1 MAYTFKKD
9 LVPSSKYSLKCPY
22 SMTPEYITVHN
33 TSNSASALNE
43 ISYMKNNNNAT
54 SYHVCIDE
62 QYVIQAIPFNRNAW
76 HAGDGAN
83 GTGNRKS
90 IGIEIAR
97 STSTDTTLF
106 QRAEENAAKYIAT
119 LLKQYG
125 WTTAKVKRHKDWSGK
140 NCPHKTMEKGWERF
154 IKMIQKELDIL
165 NGKTTTTTT
174 KPTTSTTASF
184 KVGNYNANVKTTET
198 LNIRAKRN
206 PSATKVG
213 TIPQGT
219 VVKVGYIMYQDNS
232 VAKKGSLWGSVYTS
246 YGDGFVCMDYVV
258 PTTDTPVVKK
268 TTTTSTSKK
277 VNYKVKITATSLNIR
292 KGAGTN
298 YGINGSVKK
307 GQVFTIVEEKDGWG
321 KLKSGAGWIK
331 LEYTK
336 KI

>member
-1 MAYTFKKD
+1 MSYVFKQN
-9 LVPSSKYSLKCPY
+9 LVPSSKYSIKAPY
-22 SMTPEYITVHN
+22 TMVPEYITVHN
-33 TSNSASALNE
+33 TSNNASAANE
-43 ISYMKNNNNAT
+43 VKYMISNNNAT

-97 STSTDTTLF
+97 STSTDATLF

-125 WTTAKVKRHKDWSGK
+125 WTTSRVKRHKDWSGK

-165 NGKTTTTTT
+165 NGKTTTTTP

-184 KVGNYNANVKTTET
+184 KVGNYNANVKTTEV

-206 PSATKVG
+206 PSAKKVG

-246 YGDGFVCMDYVV
+246 YGDGFVCMDYVT
-258 PTTDTPVVKK
+258 PTTSGVTTTKV
-268 TTTTSTSKK
+268 TTTSTSKK

-298 YGINGSVKK
+298 YAINGSVKK
-307 GQVFTIVEEKDGWG
+307 GQVFTIVEEKNGWG

-336 KI
+336 KL